1 MSCLSGAL
9 VFADCALAFPNSDR
23 ARSAVDLSRTE
34 QAALPLR
41 LCGKT
46 TLAVL
51 LHAVDALDFRGRS
64 PETNYDLRFMNY
76 DFSTNIQPN
85 APTAKPLGTQP
96 AGHFRGFPI
105 RAVLFVSIR
114 EIRGF

>member
-1 MSCLSGAL
+1 MVRAISLTYLISCLSGAL

-34 QAALPLR
+34 QAVLPLR

-85 APTAKPLGTQP
+85 APTAKLLGTP
-96 AGHFRGFPI
+96 TSNNCPPGLLSNA
-105 RAVLFVSIR
+105 S
-114 EIRGF
+114 